1 MQMNAT
7 PHYQAVISTPV
18 GLLGLVVAGGALCR
32 VDFLAD
38 DMALQ
43 VAEDRLAAQVVSQL
57 QRYFEQ
63 ADWHFSLPLQPVGTA
78 FQLAV
83 RQQLQQIPMGE
94 VRTYGEIARVL
105 GSGARAV
112 GNACRKNPL
121 PVVVPCH
128 RVVAANGPGGFAGQ
142 TQGRNMTIKGWLLA
156 HEGVII

>member
-1 MQMNAT
+1 MNAT
-7 PHYQAVISTPV
+7 PHYQAVISTPI
-18 GLLGLVVAGGALCR
+18 GSLGLIVEGEALYR

-38 DMALQ
+38 DVALQ
-43 VAEDRLAAQVVSQL
+43 AAEDNPTAQVVSQL
-57 QRYFEQ
+57 QCYFKQ
-63 ADWHFSLPLQPVGTA
+63 AGWHFLLSLQPVGTA

-83 RQQLQQIPMGE
+83 WQQLQQIPMGE
-94 VRTYGEIARVL
+94 VRTYGEIATAL

-128 RVVAANGPGGFAGQ
+128 RVIAANGPGGFAGQ

-156 HEGVII
+156 HEGVEI